1 MLKDCLVNYLVKDNG
16 RIPGFTESIWIM
28 FLTLG
33 YDFAVKLWLT
43 WLNLVSS
50 IVFASIHQMYALHSN
65 IEVLP
70 LIESSQICC
79 RHLGCLRDGCS
90 ERILARVM
98 QGANILET
106 DPNTGKPTLTYAS
119 LHKAELFDSFIW
131 EVLRMKGDT
140 IAVFRLST
148 KDAPLG
154 GYVIPKGLLSI
165 RPMETVSL
173 TNSYRI
179 FDYPHRCSFP

>member
-50 IVFASIHQMYALHSN
+50 IIFASIHQTYALHSN
-65 IEVLP
+65 IEVLL

-90 ERILARVM
+90 ERILARVT
-98 QGANILET
+98 QGAVQHPANQENSFCVEGLVCLMRLTGVMSFSVRNIFS
-106 DPNTGKPTLTYAS
+106 PFFR
-119 LHKAELFDSFIW
+119 HKF
-131 EVLRMKGDT
+131 
-140 IAVFRLST
+140 
-148 KDAPLG
+148 
-154 GYVIPKGLLSI
+154 
-165 RPMETVSL
+165 
-173 TNSYRI
+173 
-179 FDYPHRCSFP
+179 